1 MRMAIRVSIIAVGFL
16 LLGLVIGSASP
27 ARAVSPDVTLSMQ
40 GSPMTGDPNDVITYT
55 IWIDNQGPLG
65 APSLYVNDTLPS
77 GTVFVD
83 DTAAADIPAP
93 VYVRTTLTGTTVQT
107 VHVQFAN
114 YPAGNQSFRIHA
126 RIGLSVADRQVLT
139 NSALLWYTN
148 AGGIPQ
154 PTQTATA
161 RTTVAIPVITVSK
174 AGSFTSSSTME
185 YSITIAN
192 SGSASARTLWWN
204 DTLPPGVVYA
214 GFNGSLLNAAC
225 TPAGRWV
232 NCTMVVPFTQTLR
245 TWRLKAQIPAPLP
258 PGSTIVNWVFV
269 NYTDSDGTLLGER
282 RASAPLTIQTSNI
295 QVFKV
300 ADSARASPGGT
311 IGYSIY
317 FNNTGQTGASIVWI
331 NDTLP
336 QNAGLPA
343 VTVVSAAPVPSYQT
357 DSTVQWQLTNVG
369 TGVHSVTLIV
379 QIRPAL
385 GDGTVLANAATV
397 NYTDANGNDRP
408 GSRSTAATTISAN
421 LPAIAAALVANRRT
435 VEPGG
440 SVGYALYYNNTRVAL
455 AASVVIDVFL
465 PPGLPMSSANPRFDS
480 TAGGRFTWNLTS
492 IGAGEH
498 LIQFVTTVPTIAALG
513 SVLRTTVIV
522 NYTDDAGTRV
532 GGSQAFADVTV
543 EVPAAGPPW
552 LLIGA
557 GIAVAIVAGLI
568 ALRLYL
574 SAIGQTVIDEVFL
587 LHRDG
592 LLVKHYTRRLKPDV
606 DSDILSGM
614 LIAVQNFVNES
625 FIGEAGLQ
633 KEGQLDEMKF
643 GQYRILLVRGKSVI
657 VAAVVSGPRVEK
669 VPAQIRAAVEDLENE
684 LGGVLEKWD
693 GDMDQVTGADRYMQD
708 LISGRYRNPS
718 KVRRGNH

>member
-1 MRMAIRVSIIAVGFL
+1 MWVAVRISIVALGFL
-16 LLGLVIGSASP
+16 LLAILVGSASP
-27 ARAVSPDVTLSMQ
+27 ALGVAPDVTLSMQ
-40 GSPMTGDPNDVITYT
+40 GSPATGDPNDVLTYT
-55 IWIDNQGPLG
+55 IWLDNQGPLS

-93 VYVRTTLTGTTVQT
+93 VYVRTTITGTTVQT

-114 YPAGNQSFRIHA
+114 YAAGNRSFQIHA
-126 RIGLSVADRQVLT
+126 RIGLAVTDRQVLT
-139 NSALLWYTN
+139 NSAQLWYTN

-174 AGSFTSSSTME
+174 AGAFTSSSTME

-192 SGSASARTLWWN
+192 SGSASARNLWWN
-204 DTLPPGVVYA
+204 DTLPPGVVYN
-214 GFNGSLLNAAC
+214 GFNGGLLNAAC

-245 TWRLKAQIPAPLP
+245 TWRLKAQIPTPLP

-300 ADSARASPGGT
+300 ADSARGSPGGT

-317 FNNTGQTGASIVWI
+317 YNNTGQTSAPIVWI

-343 VTVVSAAPVPSYQT
+343 VVVVTAAPVPSYQT
-357 DSTVQWQLTNVG
+357 DSAVQWQLANVG

-379 QIRPAL
+379 LIKPAL
-385 GDGTVLANAATV
+385 GDGTVLTNAATV

-408 GSRSTAATTISAN
+408 GSLSTATTTVSAN

-440 SVGYALYYNNTRVAL
+440 SVGYALYYNNSRVVL

-465 PPGLPMSSANPRFDS
+465 PPGVPMSSANPRFDS
-480 TAGGRFTWNLTS
+480 NAGGRFTWNLTS
-492 IGAGEH
+492 IGTGEH
-498 LIQFVTTVPTIAALG
+498 VIQFVTTVPMTAALG

-532 GGSQAFADVTV
+532 GGSQAFADVAV

-552 LLIGA
+552 LIIGV
-557 GIAVAIVAGLI
+557 GIAVGIVAGLI

-574 SAIGQTVIDEVFL
+574 SAIEQTVIDEVFL
-587 LHRDG
+587 LHKDG

-625 FIGEAGLQ
+625 FIGEAGLR

-657 VAAVVSGPRVEK
+657 VASVVSGPRVEK

-693 GDMDQVTGADRYMQD
+693 GNMDQVSGADRYMQD
-708 LISGRYRNPS
+708 LIAGRYRNPS